1 VERLIRVGNCED
13 IPHGE
18 GRKYSLNGE
27 DVGVFNVG
35 DKILAISNVCPHLGG
50 PLSDGLIVGEEV
62 ICPLHSRKIN
72 LRTGCVKNENESVRT
87 YEVILKNGEIY
98 LKI

>member
-1 VERLIRVGNCED
+1 MERLIRVGNCED